1 VADAVGRDVSDLV
14 FERLLVLEG
23 GGSPVDEAGFAPAI
37 ARRWERVDSTTLR
50 FVLRDGA
57 RWHDGTPL
65 TSADVVFSF
74 AAYVDTALGAPAGS
88 ALGGR
93 VSAHSETDSTVLVRF
108 TAPDPE
114 QLYDATWHVRVIPR
128 HLWDSLPRS
137 RWAEDT
143 TLTRLVG
150 SGPYRVSQWVKG
162 QSLTLE
168 RADSAAATP
177 PIRRVV
183 WRFAGDQDAAL
194 NLILSHE
201 ADLLESIGDSS
212 RVARVEAD
220 TSLRTVFYPAAVYG
234 FLGFNLAGPAT
245 SPLRDVRVRRAL
257 FQGTDRAT
265 AARAVFGAAAQAP
278 AGPMSGILWIND
290 DSIRTLAF
298 DMGAAT
304 RSLEQAGWNRI
315 GATRRRQGRDLAVD
329 ILVPATSVARRNLA
343 QIVQEQWRS
352 IGVSATISSV
362 DFPVFQERLRTGR
375 FESFVG
381 AWLDEPSPRGLA
393 DQWTSAG
400 VGGLNYGKYR
410 NPGFDALVTRA
421 LTTAGDASQ
430 ARRAWRAALDTLN
443 ADAPAIWLYTPVNV
457 AAVSSRVEGVRINPY
472 SWLTG
477 LTEWRLGPARP

>member
-1 VADAVGRDVSDLV
+1 VSDLV
-14 FERLLVLEG
+14 FERLMVLRG
-23 GGSPVDEAGFAPAI
+23 GGSPMDEKAFAPGLA
-37 ARRWERVDSTTLR
+37 ASWERVDSLSLR
-50 FVLRDGA
+50 FRLRPNA
-57 RWHDGTPL
+57 RWHDDQPV
-65 TSADVVFSF
+65 TSRDVVFSF
-74 AAYVDTALGAPAGS
+74 ASYVDTALGAPAGS

-93 VSAHSETDSTVLVRF
+93 VTATAETDSTVLVRF

-128 HLWDSLPRS
+128 HLWDSVPRA

-143 TLTRLVG
+143 ALTRLMG
-150 SGPYRVSQWVKG
+150 SGPYRVAQWVKG

-168 RADSAAATP
+168 RADTAAATP
-177 PIRRVV
+177 PIRRVI

-194 NLILSHE
+194 NLVLSHE

-220 TSLRTVFYPAAVYG
+220 TSLRTLPYPAAVYG
-234 FLGFNLAGPAT
+234 FLGFNLAGPAS
-245 SPLRDVRVRRAL
+245 SPLRDARVRRAL
-257 FQGTDRAT
+257 FQATDRST
-265 AARAVFGAAAQAP
+265 AARAVYGPAAQAP
-278 AGPMSGILWIND
+278 AGPMSGILWIKD
-290 DSIRTLAF
+290 DSIRTLPF
-298 DMGAAT
+298 DTAAAS
-304 RSLEQAGWNRI
+304 RSLEQAGWTRI
-315 GATRRRQGRDLAVD
+315 GATRRRQGRVLTVD

-352 IGVSATISSV
+352 LGVGATVSSV

-381 AWLDEPSPRGLA
+381 AWLDEPSPRGLS

-400 VGGLNYGKYR
+400 IGGLNYGKYR
-410 NPGFDALVTRA
+410 NPAFDTLVRRA
-421 LTTAGDASQ
+421 LTTRGDASE

-457 AAVSSRVEGVRINPY
+457 AAVSSRVEGVRIDPY

-477 LTEWRLGPARP
+477 LIEWRLGPARP